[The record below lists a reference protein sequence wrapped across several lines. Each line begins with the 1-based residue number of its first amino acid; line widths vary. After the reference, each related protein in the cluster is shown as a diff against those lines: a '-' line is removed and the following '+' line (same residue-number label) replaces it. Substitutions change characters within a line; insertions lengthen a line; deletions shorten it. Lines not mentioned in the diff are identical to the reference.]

1 MAHPTC
7 GHLEW
12 RHDLPIVLGL
22 CKRLGLAP
30 DELEEPMAEE
40 RIDASPK
47 VHLLPVNGIY
57 YGLSLS
63 HLSHTKQRIEE
74 TKTWEEKSNVG
85 H

>member
-1 MAHPTC
+1 MALPSC

-47 VHLLPVNGIY
+47 VRLLLVHGRY

-63 HLSHTKQRIEE
+63 CFLNTKQKTEE
-74 TKTWEEKSNVG
+74 RKRWEEKSNAG